1 MKISEAFVNLEWGRA
16 ARKYGELHQDHQIRS
31 RLDKQGLTLL
41 CVDCLELVTFYL
53 TQPGPEND
61 GLPELRAAYF
71 RGGSI
76 KDVPAWLFFAGVE
89 QAEAEAE
96 GDGL

>member
-1 MKISEAFVNLEWGRA
+1 MRVRVSEAFANLGIA
-16 ARKYGELHQDHQIRS
+16 AKKYGLLHQDHQVRS
-31 RLDKQGLTLL
+31 RLDEKGLTLL
-41 CVDCLELVTFYL
+41 CVDCLELVTFYV

-71 RGGSI
+71 RGGSV
-76 KDVPAWLFFAGVE
+76 KDVPAWWFFAEAE

-96 GDGL
+96 EGGP